1 MNSSGDNFFFRRIV
15 VHFKTK
21 TDHRRG
27 QYNGCKIGVA
37 CVIGSRVF
45 KTSDEI
51 TEVQLKKQYLMKSV
65 MLTHSIL
72 MFCIIIMVFVLRPVS
87 TIALL
92 YLT

>member
-27 QYNGCKIGVA
+27 QYNRCKIGVA

-51 TEVQLKKQYLMKSV
+51 TEVQLKKQYLTCSFQNSFV
-65 MLTHSIL
+65 FFIVT
-72 MFCIIIMVFVLRPVS
+72 FC
-87 TIALL
+87 
-92 YLT
+92 